1 MARTIVG
8 MPFRKELRV
17 ESGDCRVSDIRNEI
31 IQNGHATA
39 NRHVEAESPAVF
51 EKRLH

>member
-1 MARTIVG
+1 MAYTIVG

-17 ESGDCRVSDIRNEI
+17 ESGECRVSDITNEI
-31 IQNGHATA
+31 TQNGHAIA
-39 NRHVEAESPAVF
+39 NRHIEAESPAVF